1 MSNVIVRPATVADA
15 EALALLNRE
24 EMGYEYS
31 PEATA
36 EKLELLLNDGK
47 NGIFVAELEGQ
58 VVGYVHLNDY
68 DLLYMPPMKNIMG
81 IAVRADHRRQ
91 GIGKLLLEAAE
102 RWAKESGAAG
112 VRLVS
117 GETRVGAHAFY
128 RTLGYQGSK
137 MQLNLSKMF

>member
-1 MSNVIVRPATVADA
+1 MSAVIVRTATAADA
-15 EALALLNRE
+15 EALAILNRE
-24 EMGYEYS
+24 EMGYDYT

-47 NGIFVAELEGQ
+47 NGIFVAELDGQ

-81 IAVRADHRRQ
+81 IAVSKDHRRQ
-91 GIGKLLLEAAE
+91 GIGRLLLEAAE
-102 RWAKESGAAG
+102 RWARESGAAG

-128 RTLGYQGSK
+128 RALGYQGSK